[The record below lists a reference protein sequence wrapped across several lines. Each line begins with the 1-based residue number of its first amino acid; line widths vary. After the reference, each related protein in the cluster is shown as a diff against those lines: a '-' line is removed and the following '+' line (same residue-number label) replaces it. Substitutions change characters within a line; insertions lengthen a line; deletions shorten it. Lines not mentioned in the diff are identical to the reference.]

1 MIVEIIILFI
11 LSNKTVWRT
20 MSTEMER
27 VMELGRKLHGYTD
40 PEQVKAHYKEY
51 AHEYDK
57 VYFLF
62 YLNS

>member
-1 MIVEIIILFI
+1 MFVEIIILFI
-11 LSNKTVWRT
+11 LSNKT

-62 YLNS
+62 LLEFLKF